1 MTVGSVYDPAVDA
14 LETTVWRPQAFGRRN
29 ARDIRDPII
38 EPMWHGDRVMVVV
51 SGDTISVT
59 DVDGAE
65 IAEDVDAIIE
75 ELRAAVLAD
84 GVVLDGYLTRQAT
97 PLVGT
102 VYLVG
107 SELPTAGQMTSQ
119 MLVGRGLSARA
130 MTKAEETPANVD
142 KANPLAFVA
151 VDLVLVD
158 GQPLLEIPLLER
170 KRLLE
175 SVVRESDLVRR
186 GAYIRPPVDTWL
198 ASWRSL
204 GFRELAYKS
213 ANGRYQPGAVNDTWA
228 IARIPTT

>member
-1 MTVGSVYDPAVDA
+1 MSALSMYDAAV
-14 LETTVWRPQAFGRRN
+14 ETTAAPSWRPQAFGRRN
-29 ARDIRDPII
+29 ARHIPDPII
-38 EPMWHGDRVMVVV
+38 EPMWHGDRVMVTMAGQDV
-51 SGDTISVT
+51 TIS
-59 DVDGAE
+59 DVDGADV
-65 IAEDVDAIIE
+65 AEDVTAIVAQ
-75 ELRAAVLAD
+75 LREAVAAD

-107 SELPTAGQMTSQ
+107 TELPTAGQMTSQ

-130 MTKAEETPANVD
+130 MTRTDEPPANVD

-151 VDLVLVD
+151 VDLLLVD
-158 GQPLLEIPLLER
+158 GQSLLDIPLLER

-175 SVVRESDLVRR
+175 SVVGETDLVRR
-186 GAYIRPPVDTWL
+186 GAYVRPPVDTWL

-204 GFRELAYKS
+204 GFRELAYKDP
-213 ANGRYQPGAVNDTWA
+213 NGRYEPGAVNDTWA

>member
-1 MTVGSVYDPAVDA
+1 MDTVDSAV
-14 LETTVWRPQAFGRRN
+14 LRPQAFGRRN
-29 ARDIRDPII
+29 ARDIHNPLV
-38 EPMWHGDRVMVVV
+38 EPMWHGDRVMVGVH
-51 SGDTISVT
+51 GDRVTVT
-59 DVDGAE
+59 DTDGAE
-65 IAEDVDAIIE
+65 VAEDITAIVE
-75 ELRAAVLAD
+75 QLHEAVLAD

-130 MTKAEETPANVD
+130 MTKEDVTPANVD
-142 KANPLAFVA
+142 TSNPLAFVA
-151 VDLVLVD
+151 VDLVMVD
-158 GQPLLEIPLLER
+158 GQPLFDIPLLER

-186 GAYIRPPVDTWL
+186 GAYVRPPVDTWL

-204 GFRELAYKS
+204 GFRELAYKD
-213 ANGRYQPGAVNDTWA
+213 ANGRYQPGGVNDTWA

>member
-1 MTVGSVYDPAVDA
+1 MTVASVYDPAVDA
-14 LETTVWRPQAFGRRN
+14 TETAVWRPQAFGRRN
-29 ARDIRDPII
+29 AKDIRDPII

-51 SGDTISVT
+51 SGDAVTIT

-65 IAEDVDAIIE
+65 VTDEVDPIIDQ
-75 ELRAAVLAD
+75 LREAVLAD

-158 GQPLLEIPLLER
+158 GQPLLDIPLLER

-175 SVVRESDLVRR
+175 SVIRESDLVRR

-204 GFRELAYKS
+204 GFRELAYKDP
-213 ANGRYQPGAVNDTWA
+213 NGRYAPGAVNDTWA

>member
-1 MTVGSVYDPAVDA
+1 MTGAPVYDPGMNATDA
-14 LETTVWRPQAFGRRN
+14 PPWRPQAFGRRN
-29 ARDIRDPII
+29 ARDIRDPLI
-38 EPMWHGDRVMVVV
+38 EPMWHGDRVMVAVDGASIV
-51 SGDTISVT
+51 VT

-65 IAEDVDAIIE
+65 VADEIAPIVAQ
-75 ELRAAVLAD
+75 LHGAVLSD
-84 GVVLDGYLTRQAT
+84 GVVMDGYLTRQAT
-97 PLVGT
+97 PLAPV

-130 MTKAEETPANVD
+130 MTKADETPPNVD
-142 KANPLAFVA
+142 RANPLAFVA
-151 VDLVLVD
+151 VDLVVVD
-158 GQPLLEIPLLER
+158 GQPLLDIPLLER

-175 SVVRESDLVRR
+175 SVIRESDLVRR

-204 GFRELAYKS
+204 GFRELAYKA
-213 ANGRYQPGAVNDTWA
+213 ANGRYRPGEVNDTWA

>member
-1 MTVGSVYDPAVDA
+1 MTAATVYDPAVDTREA
-14 LETTVWRPQAFGRRN
+14 TVWRPQAFGRRN
-29 ARDIRDPII
+29 AKDISDPII
-38 EPMWHGDRVMVVV
+38 EPMWHGDRVIVTVFDDAV
-51 SGDTISVT
+51 TVT
-59 DVDGAE
+59 DVDGATV
-65 IAEDVDAIIE
+65 AEDVDQIVAQ
-75 ELRAAVLAD
+75 LRLAVLAD

-97 PLVGT
+97 PLAGT

-119 MLVGRGLSARA
+119 MLVGRGLQARA
-130 MTKAEETPANVD
+130 MTKADETPANVD

-151 VDLVLVD
+151 VDLLLVD
-158 GQPLLEIPLLER
+158 GQSLLDIPLLER

-175 SVVRESDLVRR
+175 SVVREADLVRR

-204 GFRELAYKS
+204 GFRELAYKD
-213 ANGRYQPGAVNDTWA
+213 ANGRYRPGAVNDTWA